1 MRQSP
6 AKGRAREVDMAFLDA
21 EQGVEADD
29 PHIKVSRLPALP
41 KPLDPI
47 VAGLFENTRKRG
59 GHILNLHK
67 VSGHAPKLTSAK
79 RPFTYALRN
88 DCDVPRLYRELA
100 ICRSAINVECDYEL
114 HHHHPLALQAGLTQ
128 VQFNA
133 LRHWSA
139 KPELFDAK
147 QKSVLTFVDEMTL
160 QKGAVTEATFQEL
173 ARHFSPQDIIEIAY
187 NATSYYASGLFM
199 KALAIEPD
207 APHKKAA
214 PGKF

>member
-1 MRQSP
+1 
-6 AKGRAREVDMAFLDA
+6 MAELN
-21 EQGVEADD
+21 GVHGEEHDD
-29 PHIKVSRLPALP
+29 PHVKVSRLPALP

-47 VAGLFENTRKRG
+47 LAELFESTRKRG

-67 VSGHAPKLTSAK
+67 ANGHAPRLTRAK

-88 DCDVPRLYRELA
+88 ECDVPRLYRELA
-100 ICRSAINVECDYEL
+100 ICRSAINVDCAYEL
-114 HHHHPLALQAGLTQ
+114 HHHHPLALQAGLSQ
-128 VQFNA
+128 AQFIA
-133 LRHWSA
+133 VRDWEA
-139 KPELFDAK
+139 KRDLFDAK
-147 QKSVLTFVDEMTL
+147 QLSVLAFVDEMTL
-160 QKGAVTEATFQEL
+160 AKGVVSDATYGEL
-173 ARHFSPQDIIEIAY
+173 ARHFNAQEIVELAY

>member
-1 MRQSP
+1 
-6 AKGRAREVDMAFLDA
+6 MAFLDA

-100 ICRSAINVECDYEL
+100 ICRSAINVVSWIAVVAENE
-114 HHHHPLALQAGLTQ
+114 PSF
-128 VQFNA
+128 VEP
-133 LRHWSA
+133 R
-139 KPELFDAK
+139 
-147 QKSVLTFVDEMTL
+147 LTFE
-160 QKGAVTEATFQEL
+160 
-173 ARHFSPQDIIEIAY
+173 
-187 NATSYYASGLFM
+187 YA
-199 KALAIEPD
+199 
-207 APHKKAA
+207 
-214 PGKF
+214 

>member
-1 MRQSP
+1 MT
-6 AKGRAREVDMAFLDA
+6 KLDA
-21 EQGVEADD
+21 EIGVEADD
-29 PHIKVSRLPALP
+29 PHVKVSRLPPLP
-41 KPLDPI
+41 RPLDPI
-47 VAGLFENTRKRG
+47 VAELFENTRRRG

-88 DCDVPRLYRELA
+88 ECDVPRLYRELA
-100 ICRSAINVECDYEL
+100 ICRTAINVEFDYEL
-114 HHHHPLALQAGLTQ
+114 HHHHPLALQAGLSQ
-128 VQFNA
+128 AQFNA
-133 LRHWSA
+133 LRQWQA
-139 KPELFDAK
+139 KAELFDVK
-147 QKSVLTFVDEMTL
+147 QKAVLAFVDEMTL
-160 QKGAVTEATFQEL
+160 NKGQVSDSTFKL
-173 ARHFSPQDIIEIAY
+173 LSDHFSPQEIIELAY

>member
-1 MRQSP
+1 MTKS
-6 AKGRAREVDMAFLDA
+6 DA
-21 EQGVEADD
+21 DHGVEADN
-29 PHIKVSRLPALP
+29 PHVKVSRLPPLP
-41 KPLDPI
+41 HPLDPI
-47 VAGLFENTRKRG
+47 VAELFENTRKRG

-67 VSGHAPKLTSAK
+67 VTGHAPKLTSAK

-100 ICRSAINVECDYEL
+100 ICRTAINVECDYEL

-128 VQFNA
+128 AQFNA
-133 LRHWSA
+133 LRQWQA

-147 QKSVLTFVDEMTL
+147 QKAVLSFVDEMTL
-160 QKGAVTEATFQEL
+160 NKGQVSESTFKLLADHFLPQE
-173 ARHFSPQDIIEIAY
+173 IIEIAY
-187 NATSYYASGLFM
+187 NSTSYYASGLFM

-207 APHKKAA
+207 EPHKKAA

>member
-1 MRQSP
+1 MTKS
-6 AKGRAREVDMAFLDA
+6 DA
-21 EQGVEADD
+21 DHGVEADN
-29 PHIKVSRLPALP
+29 PHVKVSRLPPLP
-41 KPLDPI
+41 HPLDPI
-47 VAGLFENTRKRG
+47 VAELFENTRKRG

-67 VSGHAPKLTSAK
+67 VTGHAPKLTSAK

-100 ICRSAINVECDYEL
+100 ICRTAINVECDYEL

-128 VQFNA
+128 AQFNA
-133 LRHWSA
+133 LRQWQA

-147 QKSVLTFVDEMTL
+147 QKAVLSFVDEMTL
-160 QKGAVTEATFQEL
+160 NKGQVRESTFKLL
-173 ARHFSPQDIIEIAY
+173 ADHFSPQEIIEIAY
-187 NATSYYASGLFM
+187 NSTSYYASGLFM

-207 APHKKAA
+207 EPHKKAA

>member
-1 MRQSP
+1 MTKS
-6 AKGRAREVDMAFLDA
+6 DA
-21 EQGVEADD
+21 DHGVEADN
-29 PHIKVSRLPALP
+29 PHVKVSRLPPLP
-41 KPLDPI
+41 HPLDPI
-47 VAGLFENTRKRG
+47 VAELFENTRKRG

-67 VSGHAPKLTSAK
+67 VTGHAPKLTSAK

-100 ICRSAINVECDYEL
+100 ICRTAINVECDYEL

-128 VQFNA
+128 AQFNA
-133 LRHWSA
+133 LRQWQA

-147 QKSVLTFVDEMTL
+147 QKAVLSFVDEMTL
-160 QKGAVTEATFQEL
+160 NKGQVSESTFKLL
-173 ARHFSPQDIIEIAY
+173 ADHFSPQEIIEIAY
-187 NATSYYASGLFM
+187 NSTSYYASGLFM

-207 APHKKAA
+207 EPHKKAA